1 METTKK
7 QVVVVTRKTHNATQV
22 IIKNP
27 NQKLLSFIEK
37 LAERSKKLKEDI
49 MQMDFKAYKRI

>member
-1 METTKK
+1 MRTAKK

-22 IIKNP
+22 TIKNP

-49 MQMDFKAYKRI
+49 MQIDFKEYKRI

>member
-37 LAERSKKLKEDI
+37 LAEKYKKLKEEI
-49 MQMDFKAYKRI
+49 MQMDFKEYKRI

>member
-37 LAERSKKLKEDI
+37 LAERSKKLKEEI
-49 MQMDFKAYKRI
+49 MQMDFKECKRI

>member
-1 METTKK
+1 METTKN

-37 LAERSKKLKEDI
+37 LAERSKKLKEEI
-49 MQMDFKAYKRI
+49 MQMDFKEYKRI

>member
-49 MQMDFKAYKRI
+49 MQMDFKEYKRI